1 MMTQMNPKLPMK
13 QNDDFLCHHG
23 TKGQKWGVRRYQE
36 KDGSLTPLGR
46 IHWGIGPERK
56 AAIKKK
62 FTLAKDNVKKLALKA
77 KTKHE
82 ENVKLRKEKQ
92 EQSIAN
98 KKAKLLGKGDPAEIH
113 KNRALFSD
121 AELDQAMNRIKKL
134 QDLKSMDPKQKE
146 AVQKLQQTQQN
157 RQVVKDGRSTVDKIV
172 SAGKAAVGI
181 AGTAIAV
188 YQSYNKI
195 AGAIN
200 EISGKDQ
207 LPTFD
212 LNPWSKKDTDKKKDN
227 QGSDNK
233 GTDKKSSDKKFKAE
247 PFDSQYD
254 AEVNASGG
262 IRAGK
267 KASYLTGYKAVDNL
281 NLDVV
286 FDKAKDYAM
295 DLTRVPAPKGTTI
308 VPKTYNLG
316 VTGQTTSYD
325 GRRDALNV
333 ITDAVW
339 NEKIP
344 AKILANIGY
353 NVGATKAGIRN
364 RSDDRLSK
372 LTKAI
377 HSITYDPYAD
387 NQEVQNI
394 KSDAITKPFK
404 ALNNVVEK
412 IDKTTSGM
420 GSAIMNVAKNYG
432 KATYPVST
440 LAVDVENMDG
450 IEIYD

>member
-157 RQVVKDGRSTVDKIV
+157 RQVVKDGKSTVDKLVAGVATAV
-172 SAGKAAVGI
+172 SVY
-181 AGTAIAV
+181 TA
-188 YQSYNKI
+188 YNKI
-195 AGAIN
+195 AAMVN
-200 EISGKDQ
+200 AVSGKEQ

-212 LNPWSKKDTDKKKDN
+212 LTPWAKKKDD

-233 GTDKKSSDKKFKAE
+233 GTGDEKAKKYDLKALGSSSTTNASIVKRGKDDYYTMSKDADKWKDISFSPSSWSSSSTVGSTDSYGVSDAKLKRSSQKAQSLFDVDNGYLTSSD
-247 PFDSQYD
+247 
-254 AEVNASGG
+254 
-262 IRAGK
+262 
-267 KASYLTGYKAVDNL
+267 LKAVTKGKSDTARAASTL
-281 NLDVV
+281 LSMYSGQE
-286 FDKAKDYAM
+286 KAKDVTFD
-295 DLTRVPAPKGTTI
+295 DLAAPDLWRAVSKETGHFYDSVKVKKSGDSAYTIAQPSVGGGYGLTSSDTQTIYFDKKGN
-308 VPKTYNLG
+308 P
-316 VTGQTTSYD
+316 SS
-325 GRRDALNV
+325 R
-333 ITDAVW
+333 
-339 NEKIP
+339 
-344 AKILANIGY
+344 
-353 NVGATKAGIRN
+353 
-364 RSDDRLSK
+364 
-372 LTKAI
+372 
-377 HSITYDPYAD
+377 
-387 NQEVQNI
+387 
-394 KSDAITKPFK
+394 
-404 ALNNVVEK
+404 
-412 IDKTTSGM
+412 
-420 GSAIMNVAKNYG
+420 
-432 KATYPVST
+432 
-440 LAVDVENMDG
+440 
-450 IEIYD
+450 

>member
-1 MMTQMNPKLPMK
+1 MMTQTNPKLPMK

-146 AVQKLQQTQQN
+146 AMQKLQQTQQN
-157 RQVVKDGRSTVDKIV
+157 RQVVKDGRSTVNKIV

-212 LNPWSKKDTDKKKDN
+212 LNPWSKKDTDKKKDD

-233 GTDKKSSDKKFKAE
+233 GTGDEKTKKYDLKTLGAGSTTNASIVKRGKDDYYTTSKDMDTWNDISFSPSSWSSSSTVGSTDSYGVSDVKQKRSSQKTQSLFDVNNGYLTSSD
-247 PFDSQYD
+247 
-254 AEVNASGG
+254 
-262 IRAGK
+262 
-267 KASYLTGYKAVDNL
+267 LKAVSKGKSDTARSASTL
-281 NLDVV
+281 LSMYSGQE
-286 FDKAKDYAM
+286 KAKDVTFD
-295 DLTRVPAPKGTTI
+295 DLAAPDLWRAVSKETGHFYDSVKVKKSGDSTYTIAQPSVGGDYGFTSSDTQTIYFDKKGEPI
-308 VPKTYNLG
+308 FQL
-316 VTGQTTSYD
+316 
-325 GRRDALNV
+325 
-333 ITDAVW
+333 
-339 NEKIP
+339 
-344 AKILANIGY
+344 
-353 NVGATKAGIRN
+353 
-364 RSDDRLSK
+364 
-372 LTKAI
+372 
-377 HSITYDPYAD
+377 
-387 NQEVQNI
+387 I
-394 KSDAITKPFK
+394 KKGLFK
-404 ALNNVVEK
+404 
-412 IDKTTSGM
+412 
-420 GSAIMNVAKNYG
+420 
-432 KATYPVST
+432 
-440 LAVDVENMDG
+440 
-450 IEIYD
+450 